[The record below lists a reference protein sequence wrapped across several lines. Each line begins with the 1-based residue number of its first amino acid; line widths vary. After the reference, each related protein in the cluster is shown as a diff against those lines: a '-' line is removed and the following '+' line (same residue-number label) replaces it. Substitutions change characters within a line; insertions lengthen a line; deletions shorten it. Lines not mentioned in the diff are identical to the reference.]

1 VIISTSAPSNV
12 LELLVPGL
20 LGPIPPRQGQRLS
33 TPTLDRL
40 LARGRQSAA
49 PATDL
54 TTALLARFGADASA
68 PYSLAADDASWDHT
82 DFCMHA
88 APVHLRPD
96 RDLLRLFDARHLGIS
111 QAEADAL
118 TAELNAHFAPDG
130 LRFTAPSTS
139 RWYLFCQQ
147 PPALKAQP
155 LERVIGQH
163 VDGLLPTGD
172 DAAHWAQL
180 MNEAQ
185 MLLFQSPV
193 NQQRESSGRPPVNGL
208 WTWGGG
214 VWRALADAAPSDRLP
229 ACLQARSPLALG
241 LAAAAG
247 VTVESPD
254 AAWETQAGS
263 YLVVLEQFRDALLDT
278 DDKAWSAAAEA
289 LDHWLAPAVDALRAG
304 RLDEIIIDACDGRRW
319 SLCRADLRRF
329 WPGNWGRPWRRSK
342 SLADLAQQQSG

>member
-1 VIISTSAPSNV
+1 VTISTSAPTNV

-20 LGPIPPRQGQRLS
+20 LGPIPPRLGQPLS

-40 LARGRQSAA
+40 LARGRQSAV

-68 PYSLAADDASWDHT
+68 PYSLAADDPSWDHAG
-82 DFCMHA
+82 FCMHA

-111 QAEADAL
+111 QDEADGL
-118 TAELNAHFAPDG
+118 TAELNAHFGPDG
-130 LRFTAPSTS
+130 LRFAAPSAS

-147 PPALKAQP
+147 PLALKGQP

-163 VDGLLPTGD
+163 IDGRLPTGE
-172 DAAHWAQL
+172 DAARWAQL

-193 NQQRESSGRPPVNGL
+193 NQQREANRRPPVNGL

-214 VWRALADAAPSDRLP
+214 VWRGLADAAPSGRP
-229 ACLQARSPLALG
+229 PTCLQARSPLALG

-247 VTVESPD
+247 ALVEPPD
-254 AAWETQAGS
+254 AAWNRHLGS
-263 YLVVLEQFRDALLDT
+263 HLVVLEQFRDALLDA
-278 DDKAWSAAAEA
+278 DDQAWSAAAEA
-289 LDHWLAPAVDALRAG
+289 FDHWLVPAVDALRAG
-304 RLDEIIIDACDGRRW
+304 RLDAIIIDACNGRRW
-319 SLCRADLRRF
+319 SLRRADLRRF
-329 WPGNWGRPWRRSK
+329 WRWSWRRSP
-342 SLADLAQQQSG
+342 SLADLAQQ